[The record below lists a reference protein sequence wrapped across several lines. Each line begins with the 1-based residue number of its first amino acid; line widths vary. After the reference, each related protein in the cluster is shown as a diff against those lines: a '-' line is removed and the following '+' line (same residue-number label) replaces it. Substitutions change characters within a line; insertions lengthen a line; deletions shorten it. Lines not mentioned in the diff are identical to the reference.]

1 MGRFRPFVW
10 TLWVALMATNAA
22 AQTSLNGRVA
32 DIRGGVVANAEV
44 SLRDLPPP
52 GAAMPNMPG
61 MRTNQPPPR
70 TTRSGA
76 DGTFTFNQLPPGQ
89 YILQVDAPGFG
100 RAGQEITIPTTQPV
114 TLTLEPLDVVGST
127 EPTTR
132 AGGGSTDTEAL
143 LERIKA
149 LEQRISELEASTVL
163 SEPETRVQRREVFV
177 DQNGVEYDEPV
188 SGAVRQ
194 VTYQR
199 ERTYRRQTIN
209 EKIEQALADA
219 ESHRVGLGV
228 DATIVTQTA
237 FQNSGPTTDA
247 SGHTYALAQADLFF
261 TAGLAQ
267 HTLFFADVVALSGS
281 TPDEEIPSLTLLN
294 AYTARLGTQNQLNL
308 RETWLRTELFSQR
321 LAIIA
326 GRLDLTN
333 YFDHNAAAND
343 ETTQFL
349 SDALVNNPALGLAVN
364 GTGVAGV
371 YDPKNGFAFKLGLQQ
386 SNNDATNLSDSIYS
400 LAEVDYTATPF
411 NLPEGTYR
419 LWFRADNSTALT
431 RTGLGLSLDQKL
443 SPAVTAF
450 GRYGTAEADIGR
462 DHFYSFGV
470 QFKTGIIFNPWDAW
484 GIGYAQTELGTG
496 ESERLFEGYYNVQL
510 TERLRLAFHLQHVL
524 DTQGGDNKFGY
535 FLPGVR
541 LQAAF

>member
-1 MGRFRPFVW
+1 MGRLRPFVW
-10 TLWVALMATNAA
+10 TLWLALMATTAS

-32 DIRGGVVANAEV
+32 DVRGGVVANAEV

-52 GAAMPNMPG
+52 GAAAMANMPG

-76 DGTFTFNQLPPGQ
+76 DGSFTFNQLPAGQ
-89 YILQVDAPGFG
+89 YVLQVDAPGFG
-100 RAGQEITIPTTQPV
+100 RAGQEITIPTTQTV
-114 TLTLEPLDVVGST
+114 TLTLEPLEIAGSPELT
-127 EPTTR
+127 PR
-132 AGGGSTDTEAL
+132 AGGSTDTQAL
-143 LERIKA
+143 LDRIKS

-177 DQNGVEYDEPV
+177 DQNGVETDEPV
-188 SGAVRQ
+188 AGAVRQ

-209 EKIEQALADA
+209 EKIEEALEDAD
-219 ESHRVGLGV
+219 SHKVGLGV
-228 DATIVTQTA
+228 DATIVSQTA
-237 FQNSGPTTDA
+237 FQNTGEPRDA

-281 TPDEEIPSLTLLN
+281 TPDEEIPTLTLLN

-419 LWFRADNSTALT
+419 LWFRTDNSTDFT
-431 RTGLGLSLDQKL
+431 RTGLGVSLDQKL

-450 GRYGTAEADIGR
+450 GRYGTAEADFGR

-470 QFKTGIIFNPWDAW
+470 QFKTGIILNPWDAW
-484 GIGYAQTELGTG
+484 GIGYAQTDLGTG
-496 ESERLFEGYYNVQL
+496 ESERLFEGYYNFQL

-524 DTQGGDNKFGY
+524 DTQGDDKFGF